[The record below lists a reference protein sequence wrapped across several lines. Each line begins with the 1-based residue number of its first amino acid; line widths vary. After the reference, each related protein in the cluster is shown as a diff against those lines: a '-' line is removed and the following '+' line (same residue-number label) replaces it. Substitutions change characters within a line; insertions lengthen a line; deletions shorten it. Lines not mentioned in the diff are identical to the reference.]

1 MDNQLKVTLLCTSDI
16 HGYYMPWDYSKD
28 EYSKIGGLTRIS
40 TIVKK
45 IREENPYTILIDN
58 GDLIQGN
65 SAESFLKRDKF
76 PGIEAINAMGY
87 EIYNMGNH
95 EFNFGMPQLINI
107 VGQFQGIPMMGNLYR
122 KNNTMRF
129 MNGIY
134 YKTIQNI
141 RIGFIALNTPL
152 VRKFEAK
159 RGNLKHFD
167 VIDADFELSRLL
179 EEVEDCDAL
188 IGLFHMGDI
197 NENSIENTGVDDLL
211 RNVQNTENI
220 NAVFGG
226 HMHQIKESKINNTIF
241 LEPGY
246 HGEAISRVD
255 LFFDKTKSNKL
266 IDIKHSLIKVDE
278 NIESDKE
285 LENILKPSHEEL
297 RSYVNEHIGY
307 SDTNLVYPDT
317 IKGIPEVRIRQTPIA
332 DFFLDVMLDAS
343 GADVAA
349 VHFDNPYPILTKGEI
364 KRKHINNSY
373 SYSGGEVSVYEIT
386 GQNLR
391 DYMEWSVSVYNTF
404 REGDINISFEPTR
417 NEYKYSTLDI
427 FGNIKYAVD
436 ITKKFGYRIENLRY
450 EDDTKILPDDKIK
463 LAINKYRMD
472 LLISNQ
478 GPLKG
483 QPLEPLW
490 SSITA
495 LGQNG
500 TIRRLAES
508 YIAKQTD
515 QTYKYHYINRWH
527 INIDHSHETLRQKAI
542 KLINEGD
549 LILYKNANSET
560 DITRS
565 LNLFNKLEEY
575 QIEKLSEKYQFDR
588 NETLGKILENMYKK

>member
-76 PGIEAINAMGY
+76 PGIEAINDMGY

-122 KNNTMRF
+122 KKNTMRF

-134 YKTIQNI
+134 YKNIQNI

-211 RNVQNTENI
+211 RNVKNTENI

-226 HMHQIKESKINNTIF
+226 HMHQVKEDKINNTIF

-255 LFFDKTKSNKL
+255 LFFDITKSNKL

-285 LENILKPSHEEL
+285 LENILKPYHEEL

-427 FGNIKYAVD
+427 FGSIKYEVD
-436 ITKKFGYRIENLRY
+436 ITNQFGNRIENLRY
-450 EDDTKILPDDKIK
+450 GDDTNILPDDKIK

-472 LLISNQ
+472 LLISDQ

-500 TIRRLAES
+500 TIRKFAES

-515 QTYKYHYINRWH
+515 QTYKYHFINRWH
-527 INIDHSHETLRQKAI
+527 INIDNSHETLRQKAI

-549 LILYKNANSET
+549 LLLYKNADGEI

-588 NETLGKILENMYKK
+588 NETLGEILENMYKK

>member
-122 KNNTMRF
+122 KKNTMRF

-134 YKTIQNI
+134 YKNIQNI

-211 RNVQNTENI
+211 RNVKNTENI

-226 HMHQIKESKINNTIF
+226 HMHQVKEDKINNTIF

-255 LFFDKTKSNKL
+255 LFFDITKSNKL

-285 LENILKPSHEEL
+285 LENILKPYHEEL

-427 FGNIKYAVD
+427 FGSIKYEVD
-436 ITKKFGYRIENLRY
+436 ITNQFGNRIENLRY
-450 EDDTKILPDDKIK
+450 GDDTNILPDDKIK

-472 LLISNQ
+472 LLISDQ

-500 TIRRLAES
+500 TIRKFAES

-515 QTYKYHYINRWH
+515 QTYKYHFINRWH
-527 INIDHSHETLRQKAI
+527 INIDNSHETLRQKAI

-549 LILYKNANSET
+549 LLLYKNADGEI

-588 NETLGKILENMYKK
+588 NETLGEILENMYKK

>member
-122 KNNTMRF
+122 KKNTMRF

-134 YKTIQNI
+134 YKNIQNI

-211 RNVQNTENI
+211 RNVKNTENI

-226 HMHQIKESKINNTIF
+226 HMHQVKEDKINNTIF

-285 LENILKPSHEEL
+285 LENILKPYHEEL

-427 FGNIKYAVD
+427 FGSIKYEVD
-436 ITKKFGYRIENLRY
+436 ITNQFGNRIENLRY
-450 EDDTKILPDDKIK
+450 EDDTNILPDDKIK

-472 LLISNQ
+472 LLISDQ

-500 TIRRLAES
+500 TIRKFAES

-515 QTYKYHYINRWH
+515 QTYKYHFINRWH
-527 INIDHSHETLRQKAI
+527 INIDNSHETLRQKAI

-549 LILYKNANSET
+549 LLLYKNADGEI

-588 NETLGKILENMYKK
+588 NETLGGILENMYKK

>member
-76 PGIEAINAMGY
+76 PGIEAINDMGY

-122 KNNTMRF
+122 KKNTMRF

-134 YKTIQNI
+134 YKNIQNI

-167 VIDADFELSRLL
+167 VIDANFELSRLL

-211 RNVQNTENI
+211 RNVKNTENI

-226 HMHQIKESKINNTIF
+226 HMHQVKEGKINNTIF

-285 LENILKPSHEEL
+285 LENILKPYHEEL

-427 FGNIKYAVD
+427 FGSIKYEVD
-436 ITKKFGYRIENLRY
+436 ITNQFGNRIENLRY
-450 EDDTKILPDDKIK
+450 EDDTNILPDDKIK

-472 LLISNQ
+472 LLISDQ

-500 TIRRLAES
+500 TIRKFAES

-515 QTYKYHYINRWH
+515 QTYKYHFINRWH
-527 INIDHSHETLRQKAI
+527 INIDNSHETLRQKAI

-549 LILYKNANSET
+549 LLLYKNADGEI

-588 NETLGKILENMYKK
+588 NETLGEILENMYKK

>member
-16 HGYYMPWDYSKD
+16 HGYYMTWDYSKD

-122 KNNTMRF
+122 KKNTMRF

-134 YKTIQNI
+134 YKNIQNI

-167 VIDADFELSRLL
+167 VIDANFELSRLL

-211 RNVQNTENI
+211 RNVKNTENI

-226 HMHQIKESKINNTIF
+226 HMHQVKEGKINNTIF

-285 LENILKPSHEEL
+285 LENILKPYHEEL

-427 FGNIKYAVD
+427 FGSIKYEVD
-436 ITKKFGYRIENLRY
+436 ITNQFGNRIENLRY
-450 EDDTKILPDDKIK
+450 EDDTNILPDDKIK

-472 LLISNQ
+472 LLISDQ

-500 TIRRLAES
+500 TIRKFAES

-515 QTYKYHYINRWH
+515 QTYKYHFINRWH
-527 INIDHSHETLRQKAI
+527 INIDNSHETLRQKAI

-549 LILYKNANSET
+549 LLLYKNADGEI

-588 NETLGKILENMYKK
+588 NETLGEILENMYKK

>member
-122 KNNTMRF
+122 KKNTMRF

-134 YKTIQNI
+134 YKNIQNI

-211 RNVQNTENI
+211 RNVKNTENI

-226 HMHQIKESKINNTIF
+226 HMHQVKEDKINNTIF
-241 LEPGY
+241 LESGY

-285 LENILKPSHEEL
+285 LENILKPYHEEL

-427 FGNIKYAVD
+427 FGSIKYEVD
-436 ITKKFGYRIENLRY
+436 ITNQFGNRIENLRY
-450 EDDTKILPDDKIK
+450 EDDTNILPDDKIK

-472 LLISNQ
+472 LLISDQ

-500 TIRRLAES
+500 TIRKFAES

-515 QTYKYHYINRWH
+515 QTYKYHFINRWH
-527 INIDHSHETLRQKAI
+527 INIDNSHETLRQKAI

-549 LILYKNANSET
+549 LLLYKNADGEI

-588 NETLGKILENMYKK
+588 NETLGEILENMYKK

>member
-122 KNNTMRF
+122 KKNTMRF

-134 YKTIQNI
+134 YKNIQNI

-211 RNVQNTENI
+211 RNVKNTENI

-226 HMHQIKESKINNTIF
+226 HMHQVKEDKINNTIF

-285 LENILKPSHEEL
+285 LENILKPYHEEL

-427 FGNIKYAVD
+427 FGSIKYEVD
-436 ITKKFGYRIENLRY
+436 ITNQFGNRIENLRY
-450 EDDTKILPDDKIK
+450 EDDTNILPDDKIK

-472 LLISNQ
+472 LLISDQ

-500 TIRRLAES
+500 TIRKFAES

-515 QTYKYHYINRWH
+515 QTYKYHFINRWH
-527 INIDHSHETLRQKAI
+527 INIDNSHETLRQKAI

-549 LILYKNANSET
+549 LLLYKNADGEI

-588 NETLGKILENMYKK
+588 NETLGEILENMYKK